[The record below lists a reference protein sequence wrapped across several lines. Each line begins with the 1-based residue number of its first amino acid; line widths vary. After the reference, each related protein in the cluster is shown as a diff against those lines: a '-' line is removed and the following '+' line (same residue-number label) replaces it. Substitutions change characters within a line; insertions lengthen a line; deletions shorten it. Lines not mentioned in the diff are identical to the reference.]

1 MRLTSIFCVFAVV
14 FATLVAAWTEADYE
28 IFDLAASLETHE
40 GPGTTFYSFL
50 KVPKSADLEAI
61 TKAYRKRSLALH
73 PDKNR
78 GKKGAHE
85 RFARLGVVTQILRDG
100 EKRARYDHFL
110 NNGFPR
116 WRGTGYY
123 YSRFRPGLGSVLLGL
138 LVAGSA
144 AQYGVHVL
152 VAKQNRGRLER
163 HVREARGMAWASSGG
178 LPNGRKMKVTNPET
192 GHAFVVDGKSGDVF
206 YVDDFGEE
214 HFVDVNEV
222 EGPSFKRTM
231 LVQLPKL
238 IWRKT
243 IGGWIRRPDEE
254 GEPAFGESET
264 EDGEV
269 VVVKQ
274 IEAEKNGSGTSTPK
288 ETKVLESG
296 RVVGARKRRGGK
308 K

>member
-1 MRLTSIFCVFAVV
+1 MRLISIFCVFAVV

-50 KVPKSADLEAI
+50 KVAKSADLEAI

-144 AQYGVHVL
+144 AQYGIHAL

-192 GHAFVVDGKSGDVF
+192 GHAFVVDGKSGEVF

-243 IGGWIRRPDEE
+243 IGGWTRRPDEE

-264 EDGEV
+264 EGGEV

-274 IEAEKNGSGTSTPK
+274 IEAEKNGSGTSTPT

-296 RVVGARKRRGGK
+296 RVVGARKRRGGRR
-308 K
+308 